1 MIFRKSNQNDIKDII
16 QIINQAQ
23 DYFKM
28 HNIDQWQDGYP
39 NEQTIYNDIVNG
51 YSYVLCDKNNILAT
65 AAVSFDGESSYNKI
79 YKGNWV
85 SNANYAVVHRIAV
98 KEYLKGKG
106 LSSIVLKD
114 IVDLCISNK
123 VYSIRIDTHNDN
135 LPMQTM
141 LKKNNFIYCGI
152 IYLEDKS
159 ERIAFEKIL
168 KFD

>member
-1 MIFRKSNQNDIKDII
+1 MIFRKSNQNDIEYIM

-23 DYFKM
+23 DYFKQ
-28 HNIDQWQDGYP
+28 HHIDQWQDGYP
-39 NEQTIYNDIVNG
+39 NEQTIYKDIING
-51 YSYVLCDKNNILAT
+51 YSYVLCDRNDILAT
-65 AAVSFDGESSYNKI
+65 SAISFDGESSYNKI
-79 YKGNWV
+79 YEGNWV
-85 SNANYAVVHRIAV
+85 SNSKYAVVHRIAV

-106 LSSIVLKD
+106 LSSIVLREVEK
-114 IVDLCISNK
+114 LCTLNE
-123 VYSIRIDTHNDN
+123 VYSIKIDTHKDN
-135 LPMQTM
+135 FPMQAM